1 MVNFSRCF
9 ILLMSILNPVDDKI
23 MIRRNLFFA
32 VEICAI
38 GILTGIL
45 TGCGSQPEPAG
56 TQTSQEQAVAEDD
69 IWTLL
74 AKGETE
80 KAKALFMG
88 KVDVN
93 ATDSQGR
100 TPLHYAAENSDSFL
114 AAFLVT
120 LGAKTDVLDN
130 KQKTPLSISAEK
142 LDAKTAA
149 ILVGKGANIHQ
160 SMNDDNSPA
169 RTAIQKN
176 GEFLAAILTP
186 ASLTSVDS
194 TGKTILHLASEAG
207 SAEAV
212 NTILKAGANYAIK
225 DKNGKTALDLALERT
240 DSKNHAETAVQLI
253 LTGAV
258 SSNPLYAYF
267 APAAKSSNYNIR
279 SADGMTPLHYIAR
292 EGYIGYLTFL
302 LEKGAEVNIKNAS
315 GASPLHEAARSGN
328 ITMMRTLLNY
338 GADIKAQDANGNSTL
353 HVAVPSDSHLEAI
366 SLFLSNGANV
376 NLRDEHGDSPLH
388 IAILLNRSENI
399 IRTLLSN
406 GADVTIRDIDGKTPL
421 YLAIER
427 GRANYIPILLEYRSD
442 IFAVDNKGYTP
453 FERAF
458 GEDPAIIFSLITD
471 ETVYQNDSNGN
482 TILHLTTRS
491 GGNTYIMNRILD
503 HGASID
509 ARNKAGDTSLTIAV
523 RQNEEDAGFLLLDRG
538 ADIFAANAKG
548 ESPLYLTFPS
558 PERRNSTLRRWMLN
572 PQTLSARDG
581 LGNTALHYTAQ
592 WRLDSWIP
600 VLVKMGAVIEAA
612 NATGETPLF
621 AAVKQDSPSTIKAL
635 LDNGGS
641 LFARDT
647 LGNSLLHAAVR
658 WHAIHGAEMLLDKGL
673 DINCHAL
680 NGKTPLHDSIRWR
693 MQDME
698 TLLLRRGA
706 DIEIRDAEGN
716 TPFMEAVLAGNLP
729 SMEQLAKRGADTK
742 TRNFNG
748 DTALHITASMDRTDL
763 STQLLAWGV
772 SIHARNAQDRTPL
785 QNAIN
790 ASPRLV
796 RTFLTMDRLNSSDDF
811 GSTPLHIAVQ
821 EKASLSI
828 IKTILELGA
837 KQSMVDAE
845 GRTALRLAV
854 DLDQLEMAQLLA
866 NSGGDVF
873 AAARDGKT
881 SAEIALSKG
890 TDAVKALFSGTAIN
904 SRDPSGNT
912 ILHYAAKQGD
922 ASLVSLLISM
932 GANKE
937 VKNIASES
945 PADIALRWKNN
956 EAAALLN

>member
-1 MVNFSRCF
+1 
-9 ILLMSILNPVDDKI
+9 

-32 VEICAI
+32 AVICAI
-38 GILTGIL
+38 GILAGIL
-45 TGCGSQPEPAG
+45 IGCKSQPEPEEAPPPPPPP
-56 TQTSQEQAVAEDD
+56 QEVVVEDD

-80 KAKALFMG
+80 KARAFFMG

-93 ATDSQGR
+93 ATDSQGK

-114 AAFLVT
+114 TAFFVT
-120 LGAKTDVLDN
+120 LGGKPDVLDN
-130 KQKTPLSISAEK
+130 KQRTPLTISAER
-142 LDAKTAA
+142 LDAKTAG
-149 ILVGKGANIHQ
+149 ILVEKGANIHQ
-160 SMNDDNSPA
+160 SMDGGNSPA
-169 RTAIQKN
+169 RIAIQEN

-186 ASLTSVDS
+186 ASLLSTDS

-207 SAEAV
+207 SAAAL
-212 NTILKAGANYAIK
+212 NTILKAGASIALR

-240 DSKNHAETAVQLI
+240 ESKNHAETAVQLI
-253 LTGAV
+253 LAGAV
-258 SSNPLYAYF
+258 SNNPLYAYF

-292 EGYIGYLTFL
+292 EGYIGYLIFA
-302 LEKGAEVNIKNAS
+302 LEKGANVNIKNAS

-328 ITMMRTLLNY
+328 ISTMKTLLDY
-338 GADIKAQDANGNSTL
+338 GADIKAQDAKGNSVL
-353 HVAVPSDSHLEAI
+353 HVAVPVEAHLEAI
-366 SLFLSNGANV
+366 NLFLSKGANI

-388 IAILLNRSENI
+388 VAILLNRNENI
-399 IRTLLSN
+399 IRALLSN
-406 GADVTIRDIDGKTPL
+406 GADVTVRDIDGKTPL
-421 YLAIER
+421 YLAVER
-427 GRANYIPILLEYRSD
+427 GRIGAIPILLEYRSD
-442 IFAVDNKGYTP
+442 IFAVDNKGTTP

-458 GEDPAIIFSLITD
+458 EEEPSVVFSMITE
-471 ETVYQNDSNGN
+471 ETVFQNDSNGN
-482 TILHLTTRS
+482 TILHLATRA

-503 HGASID
+503 RNASID

-523 RQNEEDAGFLLLDRG
+523 RQNEEDAGLLLLGRG

-558 PERRNSTLRRWMLN
+558 MERRNSTFREWMLN
-572 PQTLSARDG
+572 SQTLSARDG
-581 LGNTALHYTAQ
+581 LGNTALHYIAQ
-592 WRLDSWIP
+592 WRFDSWIP
-600 VLVKMGAVIEAA
+600 VLVRMGADVEAA

-621 AAVKQDSPSTIKAL
+621 AAVKQDSPSTIRAL
-635 LDNGGS
+635 MDNGGS

-658 WHAIHGAEMLLDKGL
+658 WHAINGAELLLDRGL
-673 DINCHAL
+673 DVNCHAL
-680 NGKTPLHDSIRWR
+680 NGKTPLHDSIRWW
-693 MQDME
+693 MPDME
-698 TLLLRRGA
+698 ALLLRRGA

-716 TPFMEAVLAGNLP
+716 TAFMEAILAGNAP
-729 SMEQLAKRGADTK
+729 SMEQLARRGADTK

-748 DTALHITASMDRTDL
+748 DTALHITASMDRLDL
-763 STQLLAWGV
+763 STQLLVWGV

-790 ASPRLV
+790 VSPRLV
-796 RTFLTMDRLNSSDDF
+796 KTFLTTDRLNSSDDF

-828 IKTILELGA
+828 IRTILDLGA
-837 KQSMVDAE
+837 RQTMVDAE

-854 DLDQLEMAQLLA
+854 DLDQLETAQLLA

-881 SAEIALSKG
+881 PVEAALSKG
-890 TDAVKALFSGTAIN
+890 ADAVKALFSGTAIN
-904 SRDPSGNT
+904 SRDSSGNT
-912 ILHYAAKQGD
+912 VLHYAAKQGD

-932 GANKE
+932 GANKAI
-937 VKNIASES
+937 KNIASES
-945 PADIALRWKNN
+945 PADIALRWRNQ
-956 EAAALLN
+956 EAALLLN